1 MSEQT
6 LWTLLTVVGV
16 LGAVVLG
23 LGLKKLLG
31 MIRQKDEA
39 FLHPLLLFRY
49 QAHDVTALVEKLDGM
64 GIGKLFDRFSLM
76 MLGMMAEVL
85 IILMVV
91 TRNAIGIAWMAQ
103 GMYALAGVIW
113 AAGTAEALIIRKAPK
128 AASVSSLVKWGAFAL
143 WTLGMFAGLFIRS
156 TAL

>member
-23 LGLKKLLG
+23 LGRKKLLG

-49 QAHDVTALVEKLDGM
+49 QAHDVTALVEKLDGI
-64 GIGKLFDRFSLM
+64 GIGKLFDRFFSKK
-76 MLGMMAEVL
+76 
-85 IILMVV
+85 I
-91 TRNAIGIAWMAQ
+91 
-103 GMYALAGVIW
+103 
-113 AAGTAEALIIRKAPK
+113 
-128 AASVSSLVKWGAFAL
+128 VK
-143 WTLGMFAGLFIRS
+143 
-156 TAL
+156 